1 MDFSPSD
8 AAFEGFRLA
17 RRRPLTI
24 LAFAVLGFLSLLA
37 TYWLMDV
44 SGYWQAMAAL
54 AKVKD
59 PEEVVAYLP
68 PLVRMM
74 FGILGLVCVMSAL
87 QSAAVFRGVLRPRES
102 GVLGL
107 SLGPDEARLLVVAVI
122 MVAMGL
128 VVLFATTLVLAL
140 VLSIL
145 RLTRYPALTE
155 TITDGVILAMAV
167 WLTTRMS
174 LAGPA
179 TFAQRRITIFA
190 SWGLTRGRFAKLLGC
205 YVLALFLALLVGF
218 IAFVVGVIVA
228 SLATGT
234 PFTNALAEF
243 FSRQPGVAVNLFSP
257 VRLVY
262 AVINALFGGLVTMVV
277 TAPAAEAYRQ
287 IHGGSQEDAFN

>member
-24 LAFAVLGFLSLLA
+24 LAFAALGFLSLLA
-37 TYWLMDV
+37 TYWMMDV

-59 PEEVVAYLP
+59 PEEVMAYLP

-74 FGILGLVCVMSAL
+74 FSILGLVCVMSAL

-107 SLGPDEARLLVVAVI
+107 SLGPDEGRLLVVAVI

-155 TITDGVILAMAV
+155 IITDGVINPDTGERYA
-167 WLTTRMS
+167 TTV
-174 LAGPA
+174 
-179 TFAQRRITIFA
+179 
-190 SWGLTRGRFAKLLGC
+190 LL
-205 YVLALFLALLVGF
+205 
-218 IAFVVGVIVA
+218 
-228 SLATGT
+228 
-234 PFTNALAEF
+234 P
-243 FSRQPGVAVNLFSP
+243 
-257 VRLVY
+257 
-262 AVINALFGGLVTMVV
+262 
-277 TAPAAEAYRQ
+277 
-287 IHGGSQEDAFN
+287 EDY